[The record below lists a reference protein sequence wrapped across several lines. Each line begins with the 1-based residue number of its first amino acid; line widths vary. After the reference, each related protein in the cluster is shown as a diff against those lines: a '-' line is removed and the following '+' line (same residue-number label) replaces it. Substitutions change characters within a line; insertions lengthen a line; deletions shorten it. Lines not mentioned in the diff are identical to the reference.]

1 MAEFVATVTS
11 KGQLTVPVAVRRKLG
26 IDPGDRVAFVI
37 DDKNSARFRRV
48 EHTVQSVR
56 GLIPTPPGLPET
68 IDFDELIEEAMSDH
82 ADELMRRMRE
92 GLE

>member
-11 KGQLTVPVAVRRKLG
+11 KGQLTVPIAVRRKLG
-26 IDPGDRVAFVI
+26 IDPGDLVAFVI
-37 DDKNSARFRRV
+37 DGEDGARFRRV

-56 GLIPTPPGLPET
+56 GLIPTPPWLPET

-82 ADELMRRMRE
+82 ADGVMRRMRE

>member
-11 KGQLTVPVAVRRKLG
+11 KGQLTVPIAVRRKLG
-26 IDPGDRVAFVI
+26 IDPGDQVAFVI
-37 DDKNSARFRRV
+37 DGENGARFRRV

-68 IDFDELIEEAMSDH
+68 IDFDDLIEEAMSDH
-82 ADELMRRMRE
+82 ADEVMRRMRE
-92 GLE
+92 GAE